1 MQVDSNFIFGTN
13 VTHLSNRF
21 CVIIGNDVKVS
32 NDYTIAVQMPI
43 PKPVLR
49 TEEIK
54 RQTLTTISRLVSM
67 IQGVKEKP
75 DGPAPIG
82 YVKHAIDVL
91 VLFYVAID
99 VSPIIPEPVSRP
111 EVPVEAPAPPWTQSQ
126 GSASFTPDE
135 PTSMRVV
142 RTETPTDG
150 EGGSH
155 PSQSRESL
163 TPSVEDQ
170 GPIIEPVVDEV
181 APTSEQEST
190 SPKEVV
196 ESREPKMEG
205 VD

>member
-32 NDYTIAVQMPI
+32 NDYTIIVQTPI

-54 RQTLTTISRLVSM
+54 RQTLVTVSRLVSM

-82 YVKHAIDVL
+82 YMKHAIDVL
-91 VLFYVAID
+91 TMFYVMID
-99 VSPIIPEPVSRP
+99 VAPVIPEPISHP
-111 EVPVEAPAPPWTQSQ
+111 EVPVEAPAPPWTQTQ
-126 GSASFTPDE
+126 DSASFTPDE
-135 PTSMRVV
+135 PTSMRVA
-142 RTETPTDG
+142 RKETLTGEDG
-150 EGGSH
+150 SN
-155 PSQSRESL
+155 PPESL
-163 TPSVEDQ
+163 ANLTPLVEDQ
-170 GPIIEPVVDEV
+170 GPVIEPVVDEIV
-181 APTSEQEST
+181 PTSEQELT
-190 SPKEVV
+190 IPKEVV
-196 ESREPKMEG
+196 EPTEPKMEG